1 MTMLTPATRE
11 EIVTLINTHARL
23 QQLCVELRDD
33 PRNIKV
39 TVNQVECDITPDKL
53 QSAVS
58 EAAHHTMFDIE
69 QRLLKLGV
77 DLHPEPKEE

>member
-1 MTMLTPATRE
+1 MLTPATRE
-11 EIVTLINTHARL
+11 EIVALINIHAKL

-39 TVNQVECDITPDKL
+39 TVNQVECDFTPDKL
-53 QSAVS
+53 RSAVG

-69 QRLLKLGV
+69 QKLLKLGV